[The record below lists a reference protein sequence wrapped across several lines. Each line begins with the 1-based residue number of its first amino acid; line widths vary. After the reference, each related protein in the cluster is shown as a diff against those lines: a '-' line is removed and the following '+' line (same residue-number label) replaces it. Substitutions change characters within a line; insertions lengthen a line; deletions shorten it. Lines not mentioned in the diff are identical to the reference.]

1 MDGTRVVGIVLV
13 ALLVTQ
19 AGAAQTLPD
28 TDNTVTRISVAADGD
43 AEWTVTVRTR
53 LHDESDVQ
61 AYRTFQDRVRE
72 NESRYLDPFRDRLTG
87 VVATAAD
94 GTGRSM
100 TAENFSLSTRVQQV
114 PRRWGVVEY
123 TFTWTA
129 FARADGDALV
139 VGDVFGGGL
148 FIARNDTLVLT
159 GPSSHAVA
167 QVAPSPETREDG
179 TVSWVGPREF
189 ADNRPQV
196 RYVPQTGVETAST
209 TQPQAGRQWELVPFV
224 VGALGL
230 AAALVGAARYR
241 RRHTDEVAPDEAE
254 AGTTAGA
261 GTRAAPIQTDGDRV
275 VQLLEDRGGQ
285 VKQSAIA
292 EAFDWSASKT
302 SRVVSDLTDDGRV
315 EKLRIGR
322 ENVVSLPDEREE

>member
-61 AYRTFQDRVRE
+61 AYRTFQERVRE
-72 NESRYLDPFRDRLTG
+72 NRSRYLGPFRDRLTG

-100 TAENFSLSTRVQQV
+100 TAENFAISTRVQQV
-114 PRRWGVVEY
+114 PRQWGVVEY

-129 FARADGDALV
+129 FARTDGDALV
-139 VGDVFGGGL
+139 VGDVFDGGL
-148 FIARNDTLVLT
+148 FIARNDTLVVT
-159 GPSSHAVA
+159 GPPSYGVAAVTPTP
-167 QVAPSPETREDG
+167 QTREG
-179 TVSWVGPREF
+179 ETVSWVGPREF
-189 ADNRPQV
+189 ADSRPQV
-196 RYVPQTGVETAST
+196 RYAPQAERDVTSTG
-209 TQPQAGRQWELVPFV
+209 QPLAGRQVGVAPFV

-230 AAALVGAARYR
+230 AVALVGAVLYR
-241 RRHTDEVAPDEAE
+241 RRRKGGVSTDD
-254 AGTTAGA
+254 AGA
-261 GTRAAPIQTDGDRV
+261 GTAAEAGAAPIQTDGDRV
-275 VQLLEDRGGQ
+275 VRLLEERGGQ

>member
-1 MDGTRVVGIVLV
+1 MDGTRVVGIVVV

-28 TDNTVTRISVAADGD
+28 TDNTVTRISVATDGD

-61 AYRTFQDRVRE
+61 AYRTFQERVRE
-72 NESRYLDPFRDRLTG
+72 NRSQYLGPFRDRLTG

-100 TAENFSLSTRVQQV
+100 TAENFSLSTRVQEV

-129 FARADGDALV
+129 FARTDGDALV
-139 VGDVFGGGL
+139 VGDVFDGGL
-148 FIARNDTLVLT
+148 FIARNDTFVVT
-159 GPSSHAVA
+159 GPSNHVVA

-179 TVSWVGPREF
+179 TLSWLGPREF
-189 ADNRPQV
+189 ADGRPTV
-196 RYVPQTGVETAST
+196 RYEPASGTDGTVGDQRGDGLERGVL
-209 TQPQAGRQWELVPFV
+209 PV
-224 VGALGL
+224 VGVLGL
-230 AAALVGAARYR
+230 AALLAGVVLYR
-241 RRHTDEVAPDEAE
+241 RRNASGDSPD
-254 AGTTAGA
+254 GGA
-261 GTRAAPIQTDGDRV
+261 TEPIQTDGDRV
-275 VQLLEDRGGQ
+275 VRLLEDDGGQ
-285 VKQSAIA
+285 LKQSAIA
-292 EAFDWSASKT
+292 AEFDWSASKT
-302 SRVVSDLTDDGRV
+302 SRVISDLTDDGRV